1 MKALVLQ
8 DFGQMVVEELPDATA
23 GPGEVLVSIVA
34 TGICGSDL
42 HGYTGENGRRVPG
55 QVMGH
60 ESVGTVAALGPGTE
74 EAGLAIG
81 ETVTFNPVVIP
92 ESAVE
97 AYAGREQMCPDK
109 YVIGVAQHVVSSFAQ
124 LLAVPLRNVVAL
136 PAEMPVE
143 YGALV
148 EPLAVAVH
156 AVRRAGAKP
165 GQAVFV
171 AGAGPIGQSVALAL
185 LMAGVERI
193 LVSDVDPGRRA
204 LVEQLGARSLD
215 PIAGPTPE
223 QVRTAFDGP
232 ADVSIDAVGIEQTVQ
247 DCLLA
252 TRLGGAVC
260 LVGMGA
266 PRLSLDAYRIS
277 VDEHTL
283 VGSFTYSSADFAD
296 AAAWVGTSPAPAAAL
311 ISRSVPLAEGPAAF
325 AALARH
331 DGTPGKVLVRLDR

>member
-8 DFGQMVVEELPDATA
+8 DFGQMVVEELPDPAP
-23 GPGEVLVSIVA
+23 GPGEVLIAVVA

-42 HGYTGENGRRVPG
+42 HGYTGENGRRAPG

-60 ESVGTVAALGPGTE
+60 ESVGTVAALGPGTDGT
-74 EAGLAIG
+74 GLTVG
-81 ETVTFNPVVIP
+81 DTVTFNPVVVP
-92 ESAVE
+92 DSAVE

-124 LLAVPLRNVVAL
+124 LLAVPRRNVVAL
-136 PAEMPVE
+136 PADMPVE
-143 YGALV
+143 HGALV
-148 EPLAVAVH
+148 EPVAVAVH
-156 AVRRAGAKP
+156 AVARAGVQP
-165 GQAVFV
+165 GQSVFV
-171 AGAGPIGQSVALAL
+171 AGAGPIGQSVVLAL

-193 LVSDVDPGRRA
+193 VVSDVDAGRRA
-204 LVEQLGARSLD
+204 LVEQLGARSVD
-215 PIAGPTPE
+215 PAAEPAPD
-223 QVRTAFDGP
+223 QVRAAFDGP
-232 ADVSIDAVGIEQTVQ
+232 ADTSIDAVGIDRTVQ

-266 PRLSLDAYRIS
+266 PKLALDAYRIS

-283 VGSFTYSSADFAD
+283 VGSFTYSSADFAR
-296 AAAWVGTSPAPAAAL
+296 AAAWMGTSPPQAAAL

-325 AALARH
+325 ASLARH

>member
-1 MKALVLQ
+1 MKALVLRE
-8 DFGQMVVEELPDATA
+8 FGQMVVDELPDPAP
-23 GPGEVLVSIVA
+23 GPGEVLVSVVA

-60 ESVGTVAALGPGTE
+60 ESVGTVAAFGPGTE
-74 EAGLAIG
+74 GAGLTIG
-81 ETVTFNPVVIP
+81 DTVTFNPVVLP
-92 ESAVE
+92 ESALQE
-97 AYAGREQMCPDK
+97 YAGREQMCPDK

-124 LLAVPLRNVVAL
+124 RLAVPLRNVVAL

-156 AVRRAGAKP
+156 AVRRAGVRP

-171 AGAGPIGQSVALAL
+171 AGAGPIGQSVVLAL

-193 LVSDVDPGRRA
+193 LVSDVDAGRRA
-204 LVEQLGARSLD
+204 LVQQLGARPLD
-215 PIAGPTPE
+215 PAAGPAPD
-223 QVRTAFDGP
+223 QVRAAFDGP
-232 ADVSIDAVGIEQTVQ
+232 ADVSIDAVGIEPTLQ

-252 TRLGGAVC
+252 TRIGGVVC

-277 VDEHTL
+277 VDEHSL
-283 VGSFTYSSADFAD
+283 VGSFTYSSTDFAD
-296 AAAWVGTSPAPAAAL
+296 AAAWVGTAPPQAAAL
-311 ISRSVPLAEGPAAF
+311 ISRSVPLADGPAAF
-325 AALARH
+325 AALAQH

>member
-1 MKALVLQ
+1 MKALVLRQ
-8 DFGQMVVEELPDATA
+8 FGQMVVDELPDPTP
-23 GPGEVLVSIVA
+23 GSGEVLVSVVA

-60 ESVGTVAALGPGTE
+60 ESVGTVAALGAGTE
-74 EAGLAIG
+74 GSGLAIG
-81 ETVTFNPVVIP
+81 DTVTFNPVVLP
-92 ESAVE
+92 ESALE
-97 AYAGREQMCPDK
+97 EYAGREQMCPDK

-156 AVRRAGAKP
+156 AVRRAGVGP

-171 AGAGPIGQSVALAL
+171 AGAGPIGQSIALAL

-193 LVSDVDPGRRA
+193 LVSDVDAGRRA
-204 LVEQLGARSLD
+204 LVQSLGARSLD
-215 PIAGPTPE
+215 PAAGPAPD
-223 QVRTAFDGP
+223 QVRAAFDGP
-232 ADVSIDAVGIEQTVQ
+232 ADVSIDAVGIDRTLQ

-252 TRLGGAVC
+252 TRLGGVIC

-277 VDEHTL
+277 VDEHSL
-283 VGSFTYSSADFAD
+283 VGSFTYSSIDFAD
-296 AAAWVGTSPAPAAAL
+296 AAAWVGTAPPQAAAL

-325 AALARH
+325 AALAQH